1 VDVQCERCKTEYEF
15 DDALVSGRGT
25 TVRCTNCGHQFKVR
39 RTEVSEPGV
48 DRWVVETGS
57 GQQLT
62 FLTLRE
68 LQRAILAKQ
77 VARGDVLS
85 RGTGPPRTLGSI
97 AELEPFFEGRTS
109 TRPPPGAGPGPS
121 DIQPLPK
128 RTATWGSASDGMYAA
143 KIPGAPAT
151 PQPPPAGPPRRTDPF
166 GPLPDP
172 AGPPRKV
179 DTLRPPAVAA
189 APPPPPSPPAP
200 SPQQVVTAVPHGHGA
215 AAIAPP
221 GHEAPRGPPRLQITP
236 TPYATMPTAAA
247 GGDFSSPLP
256 PPTRPVR
263 QPMPTGDD
271 EIYDMRPG
279 LSSAAEEA
287 YAVPRRRRVGGWVV
301 ALVLLAAVGVVG
313 WVVAKPYLAGRNAGA
328 AAQLDPR
335 AQAFLADGEK
345 AMAEGNLDLA
355 QGDFDKASAL
365 AEKDPRVLLD
375 EARIAAAR
383 ADVPW
388 LKLRLLAPDQADDA
402 RATRAQLDD
411 ASSRARNAAEAAMT
425 VAPDDAAAVR
435 AKIDALRIGGDRDGA
450 RKLVTKVSA
459 QASQPDTAYV
469 IAALDLAEPEPIWTT
484 VIDRLRLAAAAEGNA
499 GRARALLVYALAKS
513 GDVAGA
519 RAELAKLDAAARPY
533 PLLPNLHAF
542 VDKAPGRLPLGL
554 DGGLAANVP
563 HIDVS
568 ALPSQGANGGPPV
581 GDNGGGAGDS
591 IPSDSRGAMQA
602 ANAAIKKGDWGR
614 ARQIYEALS
623 TRNPSDSEAI
633 AGIGD
638 CARATGD
645 SSGAI
650 AAYKRA
656 LSVNPSYLPAL
667 LGLADTQWAS
677 GDRAGAVQQYKSIVD
692 RFPEGSYPAY
702 VKTRA
707 EGSAP
712 APPPSS
718 TESPT
723 PSPAPSPPTIVTAT
737 PAPSATAPKTPDG
750 I

>member
-39 RTEVSEPGV
+39 RAEVSEPGI
-48 DRWVVETGS
+48 DRWVVDTGS

-109 TRPPPGAGPGPS
+109 TRPPPGPGPS

-143 KIPGAPAT
+143 KIPGAGNT
-151 PQPPPAGPPRRTDPF
+151 PLPPAPGPPRRTDPF

-172 AGPPRKV
+172 ALPPRKV
-179 DTLRPPAVAA
+179 DTLRPPAVASVPQVPP
-189 APPPPPSPPAP
+189 APPSP
-200 SPQQVVTAVPHGHGA
+200 SPQQVVTALPHGHGS

-221 GHEAPRGPPRLQITP
+221 PQEMPRATARLQITP
-236 TPYATMPTAAA
+236 TPYAVVPTGAPA

-256 PPTRPVR
+256 PPTRPIR

-271 EIYDMRPG
+271 EIYDIRPA

-287 YAVPRRRRVGGWVV
+287 YAPPRRRRVGGWVV
-301 ALVLLAAVGVVG
+301 AVVLLAAVGVVG

-375 EARIAAAR
+375 EARVAAAR

-388 LKLRLLAPDQADDA
+388 LKLRLLSPDQADDA

-411 ASSRARNAAEAAMT
+411 QAGRARNAAEAATT

-435 AKIDALRIGGDRDGA
+435 AKIDALRISGDRDGA

-513 GDVAGA
+513 GDVAGS
-519 RAELAKLDAAARPY
+519 RAELAKLDAIPRPY

-542 VDKAPGRLPLGL
+542 VEKAPSRLALGL

-568 ALPSQGANGGPPV
+568 ALPPQGSSGGAGPPP
-581 GDNGGGAGDS
+581 GDNGGGDS
-591 IPSDSRGAMQA
+591 IPSDTRGGMHA
-602 ANAAIKKGDWGR
+602 AAAAIKKGDWGR

-623 TRNPSDSEAI
+623 TRNPNDSEAI

-677 GDRAGAVQQYKSIVD
+677 GDHAGAVAQYKAIVD

-712 APPPSS
+712 TPPPPSS

-723 PSPAPSPPTIVTAT
+723 PPTIVTAT
-737 PAPSATAPKTPDG
+737 PAPSATSTAAKAPDG